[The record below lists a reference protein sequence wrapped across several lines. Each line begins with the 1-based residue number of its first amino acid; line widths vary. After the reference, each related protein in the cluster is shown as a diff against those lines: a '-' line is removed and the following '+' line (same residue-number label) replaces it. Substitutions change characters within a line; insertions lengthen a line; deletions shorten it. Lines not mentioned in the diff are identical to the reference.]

1 MNYKETI
8 DFLFSQLPQFQ
19 RIGAAAYKPGLSRV
33 LKLSEYFGNPHERF
47 RSIHVA
53 GTNGKGST
61 SSLLAAVLQ
70 SAGYKVGLYTSPHLV
85 DFRERIRVN
94 GEMIPQEAV
103 VDFVERWLAHNTG
116 GAPLEPSFFELTM
129 VMAFE
134 HFAAEKID
142 VAVVEVGMGGRLD
155 STNII
160 RPELSIIT
168 NISKDHTQF
177 LGNTLAQIATEKA
190 GIIKPRVPVVIG
202 EADPGLRTLFRD
214 VAKFNDAPIYFA
226 QDGLW
231 YTDATIGDDRI
242 TYRGTPWGEVRCPL
256 TGDYQL
262 RNTATVMA
270 SIDQLSRRGWSI
282 SDRAVADGFE
292 RVCQLSGLW
301 GRWSVVGHDPTIIA
315 DTGHNIGGW
324 EYLGPRLASYG
335 SRLRVIIGFVADK
348 DVDSIMGM
356 MPTEATYYFTQASIP
371 RAMGASTLS
380 DKAVCHGLRGNA
392 YPTVAQA
399 IEAAR
404 MDAEATDII
413 FIGGSTYIVGEALPL
428 LPH

>member
-1 MNYKETI
+1 MDYKETI
-8 DFLFSQLPQFQ
+8 DFLFAQLPQFQ
-19 RIGAAAYKPGLSRV
+19 RVGGAAYKPGLSRV
-33 LKLSEYFGNPHERF
+33 LKLSGLFGNPHEHF

-94 GEMIPQEAV
+94 GEMIPPQAV
-103 VDFVERWLAHNTG
+103 VGFVDRWLTQCADD
-116 GAPLEPSFFELTM
+116 AALEPSFFELTM
-129 VMAFE
+129 VMAFDY
-134 HFAAEKID
+134 FAAEKVD

-160 RPELSIIT
+160 HPELSIIT

-177 LGNTLAQIATEKA
+177 LGNTLSQIATEKA
-190 GIIKPRVPVVIG
+190 GIIKPHVPVVIG
-202 EADPGLRTLFRD
+202 EADAGLRTLFRD

-226 QDGLW
+226 QDQQW
-231 YTDATIGDDRI
+231 FTAAAIGDDYI
-242 TYRGTPWGEVRCPL
+242 TYQGTPWGDLRCPL
-256 TGDYQL
+256 TGDYQP
-262 RNTATVMA
+262 RNTATALA
-270 SIDQLSRRGWSI
+270 SLDQLHRRGWRI
-282 SDRAVADGFE
+282 SDKAVAHGFE
-292 RVCQLSGLW
+292 HVSQLSGLQ
-301 GRWSVVGHDPTIIA
+301 GRWSVVATHPTIIA

-335 SRLRVIIGFVADK
+335 SRLRVVVGFVADK
-348 DVDSIMGM
+348 DVDSILSM
-356 MPTEATYYFTQASIP
+356 MPTGATYYFTQAAIP

-380 DKAVCHGLRGNA
+380 DKAACHGLRGNA

-404 MDAEATDII
+404 VDAEATDII